1 MAAKTA
7 KYATKPRNTIISTL
21 NIIFL
26 DMNKLEDL
34 KKFLVPKKKKG
45 V

>member
-1 MAAKTA
+1 MEKLSE
-7 KYATKPRNTIISTL
+7 RS

-45 V
+45 GLRAFMV